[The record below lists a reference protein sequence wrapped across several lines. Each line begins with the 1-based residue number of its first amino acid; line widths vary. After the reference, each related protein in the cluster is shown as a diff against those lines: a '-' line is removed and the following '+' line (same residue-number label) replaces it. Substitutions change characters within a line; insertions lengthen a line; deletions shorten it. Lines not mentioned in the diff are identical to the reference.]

1 MGKTDL
7 PKKYLESNVG
17 YKYVALEK
25 DRDIIVF
32 WEILYTASSSIDAER
47 NRLLDIETSILKS
60 SKSWFCQYFYKN
72 LSGLSIISNLP
83 KSIESVVW

>member
-7 PKKYLESNVG
+7 PKKDLESKVE

-25 DRDIIVF
+25 EKGVDVF
-32 WEILYTASSSIDAER
+32 WEILYMASRSIDTER

-60 SKSWFCQYFYKN
+60 SKS
-72 LSGLSIISNLP
+72 
-83 KSIESVVW
+83 

>member
-1 MGKTDL
+1 MFQKITDDYVLLMGKTDL

-60 SKSWFCQYFYKN
+60 SKS
-72 LSGLSIISNLP
+72 
-83 KSIESVVW
+83 

>member
-7 PKKYLESNVG
+7 PKKDLESKVE

-32 WEILYTASSSIDAER
+32 WEILYTASRSIDTER

-60 SKSWFCQYFYKN
+60 SKS
-72 LSGLSIISNLP
+72 
-83 KSIESVVW
+83 